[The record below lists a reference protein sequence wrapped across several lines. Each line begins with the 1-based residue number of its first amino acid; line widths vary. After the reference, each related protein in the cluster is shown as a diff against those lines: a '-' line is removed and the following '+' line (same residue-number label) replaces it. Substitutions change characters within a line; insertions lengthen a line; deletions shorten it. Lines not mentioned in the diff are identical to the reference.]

1 MEWTIQ
7 RLRRYLGPVKV
18 QVAFQGI
25 TDEGLQAA
33 LHQEAVQRLA
43 LVEAIVFDEET
54 SEHERME
61 ALKEQFLNQRPVS
74 GSGNTRNTKPRSP
87 FGERARP
94 TVKSL
99 TDKAETAIITS
110 EEGATSFPGG

>member
-33 LHQEAVQRLA
+33 FHQEAVQRLA
-43 LVEAIVFDEET
+43 LVEAIVFDGGDRQCLPSAT
-54 SEHERME
+54 M
-61 ALKEQFLNQRPVS
+61 
-74 GSGNTRNTKPRSP
+74 G
-87 FGERARP
+87 AR
-94 TVKSL
+94 
-99 TDKAETAIITS
+99 ITS
-110 EEGATSFPGG
+110 SP

>member
-7 RLRRYLGPVKV
+7 KLRRYLGPVKV
-18 QVAFQGI
+18 QVEFRGI

-54 SEHERME
+54 PEHARMA
-61 ALKEQFLNQRPVS
+61 ALKEQFLHQ
-74 GSGNTRNTKPRSP
+74 
-87 FGERARP
+87 
-94 TVKSL
+94 
-99 TDKAETAIITS
+99 
-110 EEGATSFPGG
+110 